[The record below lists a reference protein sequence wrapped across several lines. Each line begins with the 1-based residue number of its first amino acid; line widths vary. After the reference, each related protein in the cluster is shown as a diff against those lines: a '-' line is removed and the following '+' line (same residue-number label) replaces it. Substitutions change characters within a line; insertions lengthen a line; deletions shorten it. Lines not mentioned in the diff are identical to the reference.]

1 MGKENKTE
9 SKKENKKE
17 DCIFCKIVSGEI
29 SSKKLYEDDNFLVVL
44 DAFPQVEGHTLIIS
58 KKHFRNLL
66 DMPSTL
72 GNEMISIAKKVAFD
86 IIKEGKAEGF
96 NLVINNE
103 ECAGQAVFH
112 THIHILPR
120 KKGDGFKI
128 FYKEGKNLS

>member
-1 MGKENKTE
+1 MGKEKKTE
-9 SKKENKKE
+9 PKKEDKRE

-29 SSKKLYEDDNFLVVL
+29 PTKKLYEDDNFLAVL
-44 DAFPQVEGHTLIIS
+44 DAFPKVEGHTLIIS

-66 DMPSTL
+66 DMPTTL
-72 GNEMISIAKKVAFD
+72 GNEMVSIAKKIAID

-103 ECAGQAVFH
+103 PCAGQVVFH

-120 KKGDGFKI
+120 KKEDGFKI